1 MRSKTIA
8 IKLAINISFITRGSL
23 RRHDSLRRLTFFDA
37 THRAIWK
44 PDGVK
49 PRTLCLTENQ
59 YFSNGDDIKLY
70 HFKITAWAPPFGSCC
85 TITNFIF
92 VREKKNLFV
101 VRWLKSVKAA
111 GSIFFYSFCFVK
123 SRASTVNTLLQA
135 DTEENVHLLL
145 IEP

>member
-23 RRHDSLRRLTFFDA
+23 RRHGSLRRLPFFDA

-70 HFKITAWAPPFGSCC
+70 QFKITA
-85 TITNFIF
+85 
-92 VREKKNLFV
+92 
-101 VRWLKSVKAA
+101 
-111 GSIFFYSFCFVK
+111 
-123 SRASTVNTLLQA
+123 
-135 DTEENVHLLL
+135 
-145 IEP
+145 